1 MNKANNLSGL
11 RRFLQCHQKLPQNS
25 PKKKKKKLRLPN
37 PLENRFY
44 PGLRRNLGLSE
55 KYFHKPL
62 LFRWKL
68 NY

>member
-1 MNKANNLSGL
+1 MSSKVTAK
-11 RRFLQCHQKLPQNS
+11 FAK
-25 PKKKKKKLRLPN
+25 KKKKKKLRVPN

-68 NY
+68 S

>member
-1 MNKANNLSGL
+1 MNKQIIFPDLDVSYNVIKSY
-11 RRFLQCHQKLPQNS
+11 RKIRQK
-25 PKKKKKKLRLPN
+25 KKKKKKLRVPN

-68 NY
+68 S

>member
-1 MNKANNLSGL
+1 MSSKVTAK
-11 RRFLQCHQKLPQNS
+11 FA
-25 PKKKKKKLRLPN
+25 KKKKKKLRVPN

-62 LFRWKL
+62 LF
-68 NY
+68 